1 MLSLPKKLNITVP
14 FSIKGS
20 EKKIVKVIDRL
31 EIERSDNLAFV
42 DPASIKIS
50 AIPLRL
56 RTYHKLDDFIEHLSS
71 KMAVAVKSG
80 AQLVCFPELVGLI
93 PLTMLPKYDKI
104 LSDYKNCASNDKGA
118 FTNDILYEYFDFLQE
133 VYFTAFSELACQYG
147 VFVLAGSVYVF
158 EGEKLYN
165 RSYLFD
171 PDGDVIASQDKL
183 NLTEDEVQIGVTP
196 GESMTL
202 MQTKLGN
209 FCVAIGQDNC
219 YFEVYRIAKGLGAQF
234 MLCPTCN
241 LNYGCRHPNL
251 ADVYLRVQETALY
264 GIKVSM
270 SGDVMQRR
278 FGGVCGIYAPA
289 SIASERQGILASN
302 DSDMETPIGARI
314 NLQKLDN
321 VFSPNAC
328 DINEE
333 FSASFA
339 AKHYDIV
346 KEAEAAYM

>member
-1 MLSLPKKLNITVP
+1 MLSIPKKLNLSIP

-31 EIERSDNLAFV
+31 EIERSDNLSFV
-42 DPASIKIS
+42 DPAAIKIA

-56 RTYHKLDDFIEHLSS
+56 RTYHKLDDFVEHLSS
-71 KMAVAVKSG
+71 KMAIAVKSG
-80 AQLVCFPELVGLI
+80 AQLVCFPELVGLA
-93 PLTMLPKYDKI
+93 PLTMLSKYDKI
-104 LSDYKNCASNDKGA
+104 VSDYKNCSSNDKGH
-118 FTNDILYEYFDFLQE
+118 FTNDLLYEYFDFLQE
-133 VYFTAFSELACQYG
+133 VYFTTFSELACQYG
-147 VFVLAGSVYVF
+147 IFVLAGSLYVF

-171 PDGDVIASQDKL
+171 PDGDVIGCQDKTH
-183 NLTEDEVQIGVTP
+183 LTQDEVQIGVSP
-196 GESMTL
+196 GNALSL

-241 LNYGCRHPNL
+241 LNFGCRHPNY

-264 GIKVSM
+264 AVKSAM
-270 SGDVMQRR
+270 SGDILQRR
-278 FGGVCGIYAPA
+278 FGGVCGVYAP
-289 SIASERQGILASN
+289 STISTERQGILASS
-302 DSDMETPIGARI
+302 DSDMENPVGARI

-328 DINEE
+328 DVNED
-333 FSASFA
+333 FSLAFA
-339 AKHYDIV
+339 ARHYGAV
-346 KEAEAAYM
+346 QEPKRAYL